1 MEQQIPII
9 LDCYADWCQPCKKL
23 TPVLEKLTLQYEGKF
38 KLVKLNIDNLPQLAT
53 GLNVKS
59 IPALFLIYKGNML
72 DAMTGFDTKKLETLV
87 ETALLVDKAANDETV
102 IMKVISQAQ
111 EAITNGD
118 FKKALQMLQDGWSY
132 EQWRSQFGAQMITGI
147 AWCQL
152 KL

>member
-72 DAMTGFDTKKLETLV
+72 DAMTGFDPKKLEALV
-87 ETALLVDKAANDETV
+87 ETALLVEKAANDETV
-102 IMKVISQAQ
+102 IMKVISQALS
-111 EAITNGD
+111 AIKDGD

-132 EQWRSQFGAQMITGI
+132 EQWRS
-147 AWCQL
+147 
-152 KL
+152 

>member
-72 DAMTGFDTKKLETLV
+72 DAMTGFDTKKLEALV
-87 ETALLVDKAANDETV
+87 ETALLVEKAANDETV

-111 EAITNGD
+111 SAITDGD
-118 FKKALQMLQDGWSY
+118 FKKALQMLQDGWTY
-132 EQWRSQFGAQMITGI
+132 EQWRS
-147 AWCQL
+147 
-152 KL
+152 